1 MSELF
6 HEKNKVVLMSP
17 AIVAHATTAGDC
29 GYVSMKGY
37 DSLSIYMFVDN
48 ASTVTGCA
56 VTLKQATT
64 VAGTSEK
71 ALAFDA
77 VWVLADTAIA
87 SSVITGEELTETAVT
102 SNTFTTGTT
111 DNKNML
117 YCMEIKATDLD
128 VANGFDCVRLDGL
141 SQANSVSCVV
151 GILSDARYSGAA
163 AVTN

>member
-1 MSELF
+1 MSALF
-6 HEKNKVVLMSP
+6 HEDHKVVLMSP

-48 ASTVTGCA
+48 ATTVTGCA
-56 VTLKQATT
+56 VTLKQATA

-71 ALAFDA
+71 ALAFDTM
-77 VWVLADTAIA
+77 WVLTDTSVA
-87 SSVITGEELTETAVT
+87 SSVITGETLTETAVT

-111 DNKNML
+111 NDKNMV
-117 YCMEIKATDLD
+117 YCMEIKASDLD
-128 VANGFDCVRLDGL
+128 AANGFDCVRLDGL
-141 SQANSVSCVV
+141 SQANSVSCVI

-163 AVTN
+163 SIAD

>member
-1 MSELF
+1 MSALF
-6 HEKNKVVLMSP
+6 HENNKVVLMSP
-17 AIVAHATTAGDC
+17 GIAAHATTAGDC

-56 VTLKQATT
+56 VTLKQATA

-71 ALAFDA
+71 ALAFDTMWA
-77 VWVLADTAIA
+77 LTDTSIA
-87 SSVITGEELTETAVT
+87 SSVITGEALTETAVT

-111 DNKNML
+111 DNKNMI

-141 SQANSVSCVV
+141 LQANSVSCVV
-151 GILSDARYSGAA
+151 GILSDARYSGAD

>member
-1 MSELF
+1 M
-6 HEKNKVVLMSP
+6 MSP

-37 DSLSIYMFVDN
+37 DKLTICMFVDN
-48 ASTVTGCA
+48 GSTVTGCA
-56 VTLKQATT
+56 VTLKQATA

-71 ALAFDA
+71 ALAFSKMWA
-77 VWVLADTAIA
+77 LTDTSVA
-87 SSVITGEELTETAVT
+87 SSVITGEALTETAVT

-117 YCMEIKATDLD
+117 YVMEISASDLD

-141 SQANSVSCVV
+141 LQANSVSCVI

-163 AVTN
+163 SITD